1 MLPSAAATPLFP
13 FTENTRWTRD
23 NYGPLS
29 ALLVDGK
36 DTFEQN
42 WLQALAQAGIKHL
55 KTGTLKAPPM
65 KGGLTGST
73 SVYTIRHNIDDVLGP
88 MMKESDNIFAECVF
102 YQTAASTGKK
112 GAGHKQAQQRTD
124 ELMKRIGL
132 EPDRY
137 KVADG
142 SGLSLYNYVSAEM
155 LVAMLGYAWR
165 TQSIK
170 EHLLPALPIAGVD
183 GTLQKRMVGTEAAGN
198 VRAKTGTVTGIS
210 SLAGYLTTASN
221 HVLAFAIINQ
231 GVGSSSIGRAF
242 QDKVCQE
249 LCK

>member
-1 MLPSAAATPLFP
+1 
-13 FTENTRWTRD
+13 
-23 NYGPLS
+23 
-29 ALLVDGK
+29 
-36 DTFEQN
+36 
-42 WLQALAQAGIKHL
+42 
-55 KTGTLKAPPM
+55 
-65 KGGLTGST
+65 
-73 SVYTIRHNIDDVLGP
+73 
-88 MMKESDNIFAECVF
+88 
-102 YQTAASTGKK
+102 
-112 GAGHKQAQQRTD
+112 
-124 ELMKRIGL
+124 
-132 EPDRY
+132 
-137 KVADG
+137 
-142 SGLSLYNYVSAEM
+142 M

>member
-1 MLPSAAATPLFP
+1 
-13 FTENTRWTRD
+13 
-23 NYGPLS
+23 
-29 ALLVDGK
+29 
-36 DTFEQN
+36 
-42 WLQALAQAGIKHL
+42 
-55 KTGTLKAPPM
+55 
-65 KGGLTGST
+65 
-73 SVYTIRHNIDDVLGP
+73 
-88 MMKESDNIFAECVF
+88 
-102 YQTAASTGKK
+102 
-112 GAGHKQAQQRTD
+112 
-124 ELMKRIGL
+124 MKRIGL

-165 TQSIK
+165 TQSIR

-210 SLAGYLTTASN
+210 SLAGYLTTTTN